1 VAILD
6 ESSNPPREPADDGL
20 RPGRLRW
27 MEWAAIVGFWT
38 ILAALN
44 SANRLLDHDRVA
56 DGGAAVTVLFA
67 FFQAYLWAAVTGGVF
82 WLTVRP
88 GLDHAH
94 RAVRFATFAAVGFA
108 VAALMSLAGD
118 WFWIDILGRQRR
130 GPAPSLL
137 RSIFR
142 PWFVNDLVIYTGVL
156 AAGFARGYLLRYR
169 VRQAEAVRLERQ
181 AAELRAQLSEARLDA
196 LRMQINPHFLFNTLH
211 AISSLVERDPRGVR
225 RMIARLSE
233 LLRHTLNGSSEPEVA
248 LEQELDLL
256 QKYLDIIRVRFQD
269 NIEIELDAGPG
280 TAAALVPNLLLQPL
294 VENAVKHGVSHHVG
308 AGRIEVEARHR
319 GERLVL
325 AVRDNGPGPRAPAA
339 PEESTGTGLR
349 NVRARLEQL
358 YGDEQYLLLRTAPG
372 GGAEVEVSLPY
383 HTREELRAGEL
394 PPPLAAAHER

>member
-1 VAILD
+1 VAVPH
-6 ESSNPPREPADDGL
+6 ESTNLPREPADDRL
-20 RPGRLRW
+20 DASRLRW
-27 MEWAAIVGFWT
+27 MEWAGIIGFWT

-44 SANRLLDHDRVA
+44 SANRLLDRDRGL
-56 DGGAAVTVLFA
+56 DGAAETILFA
-67 FFQAYLWAAVTGGVF
+67 FYQAYLWAAVTGAVF

-88 GLDHAH
+88 GLDRAH
-94 RAVRFATFAAVGFA
+94 CAARYAAFALLGLC
-108 VAALMSLAGD
+108 VAALMSYAGD
-118 WFWIDILGRQRR
+118 WFWVEALGRPRR
-130 GPAPSLL
+130 GSASPSLL
-137 RSIFR
+137 RILLR

-181 AAELRAQLSEARLDA
+181 AAELRAQLSDARLDA

-211 AISSLVERDPRGVR
+211 AISSLVERDPKGVR

-233 LLRHTLNGSSEPEVA
+233 LLRHTLNGPGEPEVP

-256 QKYLDIIRVRFQD
+256 QKYLDIIRVRFQG
-269 NIEIELDAGPG
+269 NIEIDLDAGPG
-280 TAAALVPNLLLQPL
+280 TAAALLPNLLLQPL
-294 VENAVKHGVSHHVG
+294 VENAVKHGVSHRVG
-308 AGRIEVEARHR
+308 TGRIEVVARQE
-319 GERLVL
+319 GPRLVI
-325 AVRDNGPGPRAPAA
+325 AVRDNGPGPRPAAA

-358 YGDEQYLLLRTAPG
+358 YGEEQHLVLRAAAD

-394 PPPLAAAHER
+394 PPLAAAAHE